1 MNLLFNSLS
10 STTKLSMVK
19 ILGLNSNRY
28 AQNKTIRKLAGV
40 DHCLYLWNKN
50 QRYFRLL

>member
-1 MNLLFNSLS
+1 MNLLLNSLS
-10 STTKLSMVK
+10 STTKLSMVR

-50 QRYFRLL
+50 RRYFRLL